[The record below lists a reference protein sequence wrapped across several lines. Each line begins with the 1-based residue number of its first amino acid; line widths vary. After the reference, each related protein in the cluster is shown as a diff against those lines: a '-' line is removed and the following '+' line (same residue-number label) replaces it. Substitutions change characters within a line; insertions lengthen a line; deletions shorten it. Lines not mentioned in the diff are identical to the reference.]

1 MRLSVVSIT
10 IKEVT
15 LFCVAAS
22 LLLVPVYLTFS
33 SCVSTFAYIAM
44 IPTG

>member
-1 MRLSVVSIT
+1 MRLPVVSIT

-33 SCVSTFAYIAM
+33 GCASTFASIAM